1 MNSLEQ
7 MMGLT
12 QQGYPNDMPYPD
24 DPALIAGYMGD
35 DELLMEQ
42 MGVPPLENPYEL
54 VGMEEPTGADPGYA
68 LAQNMLGGPPPQM
81 SQDDINALAYSLGLG
96 GNEGIL
102 VDDFQ
107 DKIYP
112 RRVNTLSLM
121 GGF

>member
-24 DPALIAGYMGD
+24 DPVLMAGYMGD
-35 DELLMEQ
+35 DERLMGQ
-42 MGVPPLENPYEL
+42 MGVPPLEDPYEL
-54 VGMEEPTGADPGYA
+54 VGMEAHTGADPGYA
-68 LAQNMLGGPPPQM
+68 FAQNMLGGSQPQV

-102 VDDFQ
+102 VDDFR

-112 RRVNTLSLM
+112 NRFNTLSLM

>member
-24 DPALIAGYMGD
+24 DPVLMAGYMGD
-35 DELLMEQ
+35 DERLMGQ
-42 MGVPPLENPYEL
+42 MGVPPLEDPYEL
-54 VGMEEPTGADPGYA
+54 VGMEAPTGADSGYA
-68 LAQNMLGGPPPQM
+68 LAQNMLGGSQPQV

-102 VDDFQ
+102 VDDFR

-112 RRVNTLSLM
+112 NRFNTLSLM